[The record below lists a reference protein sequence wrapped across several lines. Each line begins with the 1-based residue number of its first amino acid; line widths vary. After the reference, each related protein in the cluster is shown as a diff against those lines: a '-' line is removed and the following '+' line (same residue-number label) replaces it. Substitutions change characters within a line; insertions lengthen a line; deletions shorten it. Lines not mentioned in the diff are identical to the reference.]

1 MDLIPSPAQV
11 VAALGNAAQ
20 IIQGGVADLEPTPRT
35 LIYDGPHH
43 RVYAFTPEAAP
54 LLAGEPVLLVAPPT
68 TSTRVFD
75 LRGDLSL
82 AATLTSQG
90 RPTYV
95 VEYTD
100 TSVRDR
106 SLHLDHWLDR
116 VLPAAVE
123 RVAEHAGRP
132 VHLVGW
138 SLGGVL
144 AVLTAADRPTL
155 PLASVV
161 ALGAAFDLAEVPLM
175 APTRPLAN
183 VAPGSVSFSRVFGF
197 FGERPPALLMPWAL
211 GLAAIQRLID
221 RPLAVL
227 ANLDDTDFLAQIEA
241 VDAFAADTTAYPG
254 RAFGQ
259 SFHRFLPQN
268 ELAGGSLDLAGRR
281 VSLADVRAPVLLIA
295 GSDDEIAPL
304 SAIRP
309 ATALLSGASEAR
321 LEIVAGG
328 HLGLITGRQARE
340 GTWPVLA
347 EWFADWT
354 DRAPAPTSPRAG
366 TTSRPAAKKAA
377 AKRATTKK
385 TTAKKT
391 PAKKTPAKSAT
402 KPATKKT
409 TAKSAATKKTA
420 AKKTA
425 AQKSGPAGKKDA
437 AQKTPAKKTAA
448 ASRESIGANAKRR
461 YGSEGSRALA
471 K

>member
-43 RVYAFTPEAAP
+43 RVYAFTPESGP
-54 LLAGEPVLLVAPPT
+54 TPTGEPVLLVAPPT

-82 AATLTSQG
+82 AATLTGQG

-95 VEYTD
+95 IEYAD

-106 SLHLDHWLDR
+106 SLHLDHWLDA

-183 VAPGSVSFSRVFGF
+183 VAPGSLSFSRAFGF
-197 FGERPPALLMPWAL
+197 FGERPPAFLLPWAL
-211 GLAAIQRLID
+211 GLAAVQRLID

-241 VDAFAADTTAYPG
+241 VDAFVADTTAYPG

-268 ELAGGSLDLAGRR
+268 ELAGGSLDLSGRR

-304 SAIRP
+304 SAVRP
-309 ATALLSGASEAR
+309 ATALLNGASEAR

-354 DRAPAPTSPRAG
+354 GRTDAPANLSARATDKRPTTKKTIAR
-366 TTSRPAAKKAA
+366 KAA
-377 AKRATTKK
+377 AKKTAAKKPAAKRAPAKK
-385 TTAKKT
+385 TAAKKT
-391 PAKKTPAKSAT
+391 PAKKTAAK
-402 KPATKKT
+402 KP
-409 TAKSAATKKTA
+409 A

-425 AQKSGPAGKKDA
+425 A
-437 AQKTPAKKTAA
+437 KTPAKKASTKKAA
-448 ASRESIGANAKRR
+448 AKKPATASRESIGANVKRR
-461 YGSEGSRALA
+461 YGSQGSRALA